1 MPIWNGCE
9 NCYFWK
15 KIFNMKSPF
24 PGMDPWL
31 EGHVWPD
38 VHHDLATKFKE
49 QIIPQVVPN
58 YFVRIETYTVED
70 KNPEEEVG
78 IMYPD
83 VEILKRKAEPVHPV
97 QEEGGVATLTPATLV
112 IPRPVIEVHIPVVE
126 IRDIENRQLVTA
138 IEILS
143 PVNKRGK
150 GLKNYREKCELLHN
164 DGVHLL
170 EVDLLRRGTR
180 TLEYPL
186 PDEAHYVVMLTRG
199 DKSKTE
205 VWAMTVRDKLP
216 IVPIP
221 LKKPDPDVRLDI
233 AAAFHEVYDR
243 SRYEL
248 SVRYDAVPPIP
259 AFQDEDLKWL
269 QGVLKTHKLVK

>member
-1 MPIWNGCE
+1 
-9 NCYFWK
+9 
-15 KIFNMKSPF
+15 MKSPF

-38 VHHDLATKFKE
+38 VHHDLATRFKE
-49 QIIPQVVPN
+49 QIVPQVVPK

-70 KNPEEEVG
+70 TSPEEEVG

-83 VEILKRKAEPVHPV
+83 VEILKKQPAQTPPLTGRV
-97 QEEGGVATLTPATLV
+97 EENISVLTPATMI
-112 IPRPVIEVHIPVVE
+112 IPRPVIEVNIPVVE
-126 IRDIENRQLVTA
+126 IRDRENHKLITA

-150 GLKNYREKCELLHN
+150 GLDKYREKRQMLHD

-170 EVDLLRRGTR
+170 EADLLRRGQR
-180 TLEYPL
+180 PLNYPTLPRS
-186 PDEAHYVVMLTRG
+186 AHYFVMLSRG
-199 DKSKTE
+199 DRHKTE

-216 IVPIP
+216 VVPIP
-221 LKKPDPDVRLDI
+221 LKSPDPDVRLDI
-233 AAAFHEVYDR
+233 GAAFHEVYDR

-248 SVRYDAVPPIP
+248 SVRYGAEPAPP
-259 AFQDEDLKWL
+259 AFSAEDVEWL
-269 QGVLKTHKLVK
+269 QEVLKGNKLIA